1 LKMSDVI
8 DLSVAERRMRGAVE
22 SVKSNFATIRTGR
35 ANPTLLDR
43 VEVEAYGS
51 RMPLRSVANVGAP
64 EPRLLTVT
72 PFDPSTL
79 KGIERAISNSEIGL
93 NPNNDG
99 RIIRLPIPELSEERR
114 RELIRV
120 ARHMAE
126 EGRVSVRNVRRDEMK
141 DVHELRKEGEI
152 SRTRKRSCWRS
163 RRWNLSANIPQT
175 LRPSRASSPASE
187 KKCGPRATSPSSW
200 TATAAGPSGA
210 ASPAPPATGPGSRS

>member
-1 LKMSDVI
+1 MSDVI
-8 DLSVAERRMRGAVE
+8 DLSAAERRMRGAIE

-64 EPRLLTVT
+64 ESRLLTVT

-79 KGIERAISNSEIGL
+79 KNIERAIRDSDIGL
-93 NPNNDG
+93 NPQNDG
-99 RIIRLPIPELSEERR
+99 KIIRLPIPELTEERR

-126 EGRVSVRNVRRDEMK
+126 EGRVSVRNVRRDEMR

-152 SRTRKRSCWRS
+152 SQDDEHRAEEELQKLTNGYVKRIDAV
-163 RRWNLSANIPQT
+163 LADKEAE
-175 LRPSRASSPASE
+175 LME
-187 KKCGPRATSPSSW
+187 V
-200 TATAAGPSGA
+200 
-210 ASPAPPATGPGSRS
+210 

>member
-1 LKMSDVI
+1 MSDVI
-8 DLSVAERRMRGAVE
+8 DLSAAERRMRGAIE

-64 EPRLLTVT
+64 ESRLLTVT

-79 KGIERAISNSEIGL
+79 KNIERAIRDSDIGL
-93 NPNNDG
+93 NPQNDG
-99 RIIRLPIPELSEERR
+99 KIIRLPIPELTEERR

-126 EGRVSVRNVRRDEMK
+126 EGRVSVRNVRRDEMR

-152 SRTRKRSCWRS
+152 SQDDEHRAEEELQNLTNGYVKRIDVV
-163 RRWNLSANIPQT
+163 LADKEAE
-175 LRPSRASSPASE
+175 LME
-187 KKCGPRATSPSSW
+187 V
-200 TATAAGPSGA
+200 
-210 ASPAPPATGPGSRS
+210 

>member
-1 LKMSDVI
+1 MSDII
-8 DLSVAERRMRGAVE
+8 DLTAAERRMRGAVDA
-22 SVKSNFATIRTGR
+22 VKSQFATIRTGR

-43 VEVEAYGS
+43 IEVEVYGS

-79 KGIERAISNSEIGL
+79 KNIERAIRDSDIGL
-93 NPNNDG
+93 NPQNDG
-99 RIIRLPIPELSEERR
+99 KILRLPIPELTEERR

-126 EGRVSVRNVRRDEMK
+126 EGRVSVRNVRRDELR

-152 SRTRKRSCWRS
+152 SQDDEHRAEVE
-163 RRWNLSANIPQT
+163 LQT
-175 LRPSRASSPASE
+175 LTDDYVKRIDAALADKESE
-187 KKCGPRATSPSSW
+187 LMEV
-200 TATAAGPSGA
+200 
-210 ASPAPPATGPGSRS
+210 